1 MNPTVADSHVNA
13 ALTAISVAYVQD
25 QSRFVADRVFPIVS
39 VPKQSDRYFIYD
51 RGDFNR
57 DEMEL
62 RAPGT
67 ESAGAGYRLDNTP
80 TYFCNKYSLHRDV
93 PDDLIANSD
102 AVLNPLRD
110 ATIFLTQKGLLRREK
125 NFSTKYMDAN
135 WTSNFSGVSSGQS
148 WAATT
153 ILQWNDANS
162 TPVEDVRK
170 AGTTILERTGFAPN
184 VLVIGKPVYDALA
197 DHPDVIDRIKYGAAP
212 NSPATVTLQALAA
225 LFDVERV
232 EVMSAIENT
241 ANEALSAVHSFIGGK
256 KALLVYAA
264 PNPGIM
270 TPSAGYTFMWSGL
283 LGGAT
288 GQRIR
293 SFRME
298 HLEATRVEIDTCFDQ
313 KLIAADLGFYIATV
327 VA

>member
-1 MNPTVADSHVNA
+1 MKPTVADSHVNA

-25 QSRFVADRVFPIVS
+25 QTRFVADRVFPV
-39 VPKQSDRYFIYD
+39 VQVQKQSDRYFIYD

-80 TYFCNKYSLHRDV
+80 TYYAGKYSLHKDV
-93 PDDLIANSD
+93 PDELLANSD
-102 AVLNPLRD
+102 AVLNPMRD
-110 ATIFLTQKGLLRREK
+110 ATLFLTQKALLKREK
-125 NFSTKYMDAN
+125 MFAANYMAAN
-135 WTSNFSGVSSGQS
+135 WTSNFSGVASGQS
-148 WAATT
+148 WAGNT

-162 TPVEDVRK
+162 TPIEDVRK

-197 DHPDVIDRIKYGAAP
+197 DHPDIVDRIKYGQTP
-212 NSPATVTLQALAA
+212 GSPASVTLQALAS

-241 ANEALSAVHSFIGGK
+241 ANEGLSATHAFVGGK
-256 KALLVYAA
+256 KALLCYAA
-264 PNPGIM
+264 PNPGLM

-283 LGGAT
+283 MGGAT
-288 GQRIR
+288 GQRVR

-298 HLEATRVEIDTCFDQ
+298 HLEATRVEIDTAFDQ
-313 KLIAADLGFYIATV
+313 KLVAADLGFYIATA